1 MDKTRRNI
9 IPVIILLSA
18 FTVPLFFNNR
28 LINVNTIHGFLF
40 SANALTLIISLF
52 FFKFKY
58 FILPQFRI
66 LFVSIGLFLLFLFLS
81 SSVNNRFILGL
92 EDIALYFNIFIF
104 AYLIFLC
111 FQLYDFDKLLYYISI
126 IVSSV
131 CTIVSLLGILEFFN
145 INILS
150 FQFNLRP
157 GSTLSIR
164 NFASEYAVIALPFL
178 LLINFIN
185 KNLLI
190 KILLSLFSLII
201 LVFIFFCRTRS
212 SFVVLIA
219 YVLIILFFLFYNKFP
234 AEQSLRKVF
243 LYIIF
248 AVVISGII
256 GSYIPPNIDK
266 ERANLN
272 NTIISVFDRDLPEN
286 YSRVNYLKTALRIFR
301 DEPITGI
308 GAGSW
313 FGIYPKYNGNMYT
326 DENVLQTSE
335 LNPHNDYL
343 ETLSENGIFGFIF
356 FVVILFIVGKNLY
369 EKTKNNI
376 IILPVLLSFSGFLI
390 VSLFSFP
397 KDNVSMM
404 MLLSTSIGIS
414 LCDKDREIKN
424 ELLIIKIKTL
434 KSIIIGVLT
443 VILIAIT
450 IFGFYRFKYE
460 ATYLKALNYKA
471 EGNYKSMIEKFDNI
485 NSFIFP
491 ADANRMPIE
500 FYKGVG
506 YFELKNYNEAL
517 NSFKIALELAPS
529 VPVILSNTATSFYTL
544 KDNENAFKIL
554 LQLQRKF
561 PLFIEPQIN
570 LLAIYTNTGQD
581 SLAKMLLIN
590 IENKSVEHQYIKNYN
605 VLEKIKDYYNEK
617 NPH

>member
-1 MDKTRRNI
+1 M
-9 IPVIILLSA
+9 
-18 FTVPLFFNNR
+18 
-28 LINVNTIHGFLF
+28 
-40 SANALTLIISLF
+40 
-52 FFKFKY
+52 
-58 FILPQFRI
+58 
-66 LFVSIGLFLLFLFLS
+66 
-81 SSVNNRFILGL
+81 
-92 EDIALYFNIFIF
+92 
-104 AYLIFLC
+104 
-111 FQLYDFDKLLYYISI
+111 
-126 IVSSV
+126 
-131 CTIVSLLGILEFFN
+131 
-145 INILS
+145 
-150 FQFNLRP
+150 
-157 GSTLSIR
+157 
-164 NFASEYAVIALPFL
+164 
-178 LLINFIN
+178 
-185 KNLLI
+185 
-190 KILLSLFSLII
+190 
-201 LVFIFFCRTRS
+201 
-212 SFVVLIA
+212 
-219 YVLIILFFLFYNKFP
+219 FFLFYNKFST
-234 AEQSLRKVF
+234 EQSLKKIF

-256 GSYIPPNIDK
+256 GSYTPPNIDK
-266 ERANLN
+266 ERTNLN
-272 NTIISVFDRDLPEN
+272 NTIVSVFDRDLPEN
-286 YSRVNYLKTALRIFR
+286 YSRINYLKTALRIFR

-313 FGIYPKYNGNMYT
+313 FGIYPKYNGNIYT
-326 DENVLQTSE
+326 DENVMQTSE

-369 EKTKNNI
+369 TKTKNNI

-414 LCDKDREIKN
+414 LYDKDREIKD
-424 ELLIIKIKTL
+424 ELLTFKVKTL
-434 KSIIIGVLT
+434 KLIILGVFTL
-443 VILIAIT
+443 ILIAIT

-460 ATYLKALNYKA
+460 ATYIKALNYKA
-471 EGNYKSMIEKFDNI
+471 EENYKSMIEKFDNI

-544 KDNENAFKIL
+544 KDNENAIKLL

-581 SLAKMLLIN
+581 SLAKMLISN
-590 IENKSVEHQYIKNYN
+590 IENKPVEHQYIKNYN